1 MVTLDDIEERF
12 ICGEYIKQY
21 KNLFLK
27 QGQYHCC
34 RNCKQ
39 TTVGGVM
46 PSVAAKNK
54 LKCPWEGIPND
65 LLKLNKVENGLVAP
79 CKIFANIHHLKVKI
93 TGSKKTTA
101 VPIVMDNA
109 EDP

>member
-1 MVTLDDIEERF
+1 MMSSRSLFVWSTSSNINTF
-12 ICGEYIKQY
+12 
-21 KNLFLK
+21 FLK
-27 QGQYHCC
+27 QGKYHCC
-34 RNCKQ
+34 KLCKQ
-39 TTVGGVM
+39 TTDDGMM

-54 LKCPWEGIPND
+54 LKCPWEGVPSY
-65 LLKLNKVENGLVAP
+65 LLKLNEVENGLVAP
-79 CKIFANIHHLKVKI
+79 CKIFANIHNLKVKI